1 MAGSISFRGIT
12 MKELKKHLSLHEQV
26 EKLAQRGL
34 LISERE
40 KVESALF
47 NINYYRLSGY
57 LHDFKQ
63 PKSDSY
69 IDNLSWD
76 ILKSIYD
83 FDRKFTR
90 ILMYALEDVEETL
103 KTRLSYTIT
112 SQFPGDPLI
121 YLKPTIYKA
130 YEPYIRFLEHFYKSV
145 ENNKALP
152 FVKHHI
158 DNYDGFLPMWV
169 AVDLF
174 TMGNLHA
181 VYDNLG
187 TKYKK
192 DIARSY
198 NTGPVQLASW
208 IENLTFT
215 RNHLAHYMRIYNF
228 NYGRTPA
235 HCKHHPLAC
244 TPTGMVFDQICVMS
258 FMYSDA
264 AEWNGYVLLELE
276 RILDAYSDCV
286 SLSCIGFP
294 ESWKEI
300 LSK

>member
-26 EKLAQRGL
+26 EKLTQRGL

-90 ILMYALEDVEETL
+90 ILMYALEDVEET
-103 KTRLSYTIT
+103 
-112 SQFPGDPLI
+112 
-121 YLKPTIYKA
+121 
-130 YEPYIRFLEHFYKSV
+130 
-145 ENNKALP
+145 
-152 FVKHHI
+152 
-158 DNYDGFLPMWV
+158 LPMWV